1 MRCFIATL
9 VVIFLTLTVARSQ
22 SQPKPLSNDDVVQMV
37 SLGLAD
43 DVIIEKIRSA
53 TKTDFDTS
61 IDGLRMLKA
70 AKVSDTVLKAMI
82 NPAGGSVSGTSS
94 GRVVD
99 ELAIKFKRLQNGV
112 VTVWSEFGHGT
123 GFIISKDGLILTDQ
137 HVVGPSEYIAL
148 QFDPKRKVAAVL
160 LASDPERDVAVLW
173 CNLSLLPDAIS
184 LEIAKEDEL
193 NPSLV
198 EGEKVFTIGSP
209 LNQQKIVTSGI
220 ASKIE
225 AKAIISDVNINHGNS
240 GGPLFN
246 SQGQVVG
253 ITTFGDFTSRGGP
266 GVSGILKIEE
276 AIPVIEEARS
286 KMASGNRPKPD
297 LLPVEPDDLFPI
309 DAIKSTLLQEKF
321 ETKHYSVGV
330 GDFDVVLVTPPLKYR
345 AEMES
350 QVRAAK
356 EKGKR
361 NRKSEVA
368 VQDSFRPLDDLKN
381 WEAYLGEYRPVLLIR
396 ATPKLKETGGSI
408 FLRSLAASGGAY
420 NVPAKLR
427 FKADFYKMKLEC
439 GTNEIMPILPG
450 KIAHVVDVRSGLVNA
465 TDATY
470 EGFYEYPADSI
481 GPTCGHVTLTLYGE
495 KDPNKAFNKTLDD
508 KTVGRIFEDFAP
520 YRSQHATE
528 QTQSTKGQTD
538 K

>member
-1 MRCFIATL
+1 MKQCVACL
-9 VVIFLTLTVARSQ
+9 LQVCLLAVVVLAQ
-22 SQPKPLSNDDVVQMV
+22 DQAKPLSNDDVIQMV
-37 SLGLAD
+37 SIGLSD
-43 DVIIEKIRSA
+43 EVIIDKIRSVPA
-53 TKTDFDTS
+53 VNFDTS
-61 IDGLRMLKA
+61 IDGLKALKA
-70 AKVSDTVLKAMI
+70 AHVSDAILKAMI
-82 NPAGGSVSGTSS
+82 SPHAGATGEGS

-99 ELAIKFKRLQNGV
+99 EMATKFKRLQNGV

-123 GFIISKDGLILTDQ
+123 GFIISKQGLVLTNQ

-148 QFDPKRKVAAVL
+148 QFDSLRKVQAVL
-160 LASDPERDVAVLW
+160 LAADPERDVAVLW
-173 CNLSLLPDAIS
+173 CDLSAFPDAIS
-184 LEIAKEDEL
+184 LELAKTDEL
-193 NPSLV
+193 YPSLI

-225 AKAIISDVNINHGNS
+225 KTAIISDVNINHGNS

-276 AIPVIEEARS
+276 ALPIIEQA
-286 KMASGNRPKPD
+286 KAKLAATARPKPD
-297 LLPVEPDDLFPI
+297 LLPVEPTDLFPI

-321 ETKHYSVGV
+321 DAKPYAMGV
-330 GDFDVVLVTPPLKYR
+330 GDFDLVMITPPLKYR
-345 AEMES
+345 LERES
-350 QVRAAK
+350 EVRAAK

-381 WEAYLGEYRPVLLIR
+381 WEVYVGEYKPVLLIR
-396 ATPKLKETGGSI
+396 VTPKLRETGGSI
-408 FLRSLAASGGAY
+408 LLRSLAASGGAY

-427 FKADFYKMKLEC
+427 FKADFYKMKLLC
-439 GTNEIMPILPG
+439 GSKEVTPILPG
-450 KIAHVVDVRSGLVNA
+450 KIAHVVDVHSGLVNA

-470 EGFYEYPADSI
+470 EGFYEYPADSV
-481 GPTCGHVTLTLYGE
+481 GPSCGHVSLVLYGE
-495 KDPNKAFNKTLDD
+495 KDPDKAFNKDVNEKSVTRVFD
-508 KTVGRIFEDFAP
+508 DFAP
-520 YRSQHATE
+520 YRSEHAAD
-528 QTQSTKGQTD
+528 QTH
-538 K
+538 